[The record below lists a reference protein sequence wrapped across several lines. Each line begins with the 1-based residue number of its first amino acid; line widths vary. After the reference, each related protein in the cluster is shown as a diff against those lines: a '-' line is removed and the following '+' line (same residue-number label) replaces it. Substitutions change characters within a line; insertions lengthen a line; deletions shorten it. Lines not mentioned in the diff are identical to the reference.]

1 MLFYLSGANLW
12 YRKLNI
18 CYSDTTVGGLEIY
31 QKLARDL
38 CYNKMVMQK
47 SNRIRRS
54 LKSSFLDGIF
64 ASCMV
69 GMTADYITP
78 YALALKATNSQIG
91 FLSAIPNLSASL
103 VQLKSPD
110 ITERLRSRKKIINIF
125 VLLHTLMGIPIILIP
140 YLFKWQPIIFL
151 IIFITL
157 FTGFNAFAG
166 PAWSSL
172 MSEHVPLKCRGR
184 YFGWRNKILSI
195 VTISAAFIAGF
206 ILHLFRHNI
215 LRGFLI
221 IFSIAFISRFI
232 SWYFLTRMYEPAFKV
247 KKEAYF
253 SFFDFIK
260 RIRASNFAKFVV
272 FVASLNFCVNLA
284 APFFSVFMLR
294 DLKFNYL
301 TYTILVTTVTIAQIF
316 TIDRW
321 GKHADKIGNVK
332 VLKFTALFIATLPL
346 WWIINQ
352 SPLYLIIIQIISGF
366 AWSGF
371 NLCATNFIYDAVTP
385 EKRTRCIAYF
395 NVSTGMALCCG
406 ALLGGYLVNILP
418 KPFGFKILS
427 LFFISGVL
435 RLLAVTLFSGKIKE
449 VRAAEEITS
458 KDLFYSVI
466 GLRPI
471 FGITQESRQILRK
484 EE

>member
-1 MLFYLSGANLW
+1 MKRQG
-12 YRKLNI
+12 KI
-18 CYSDTTVGGLEIY
+18 
-31 QKLARDL
+31 K
-38 CYNKMVMQK
+38 
-47 SNRIRRS
+47 RS
-54 LKSSFLDGIF
+54 LNFSFLDGIF

-69 GMTADYITP
+69 GMTTDYITP

-91 FLSAIPNLSASL
+91 ALSAIPNLSSSL
-103 VQLKSPD
+103 GQLKSAD
-110 ITERLRSRKKIINIF
+110 FTDRLKSRKKIINLF
-125 VLLHTLMGIPIILIP
+125 VLLHTLMGLPIILIP
-140 YLFKWQPIIFL
+140 YLFKTQPVLFL

-157 FTGFNAFAG
+157 FTSFNAMAS

-172 MSEHVPLKCRGR
+172 MADHVPVKVRGR
-184 YFGWRNKILSI
+184 YFGWRNKIFGIITILS
-195 VTISAAFIAGF
+195 AFLAGF
-206 ILHLFRHNI
+206 ILHLFKHNV
-215 LRGFLI
+215 LKGFLI
-221 IFSIAFISRFI
+221 IFSIAFICRFI
-232 SWYFLTRMYEPAFKV
+232 SWYFLTRMYEPQFKV
-247 KKEAYF
+247 SKEAQF

-260 RIRASNFAKFVV
+260 RIKESNFAKFAI

-294 DLKFNYL
+294 DLKFTYL
-301 TYTILVTTVTIAQIF
+301 TYTIVVTTVTIAQIF

-321 GKHADKIGNVK
+321 GRHADKVGNVK
-332 VLKFTALFIATLPL
+332 VLKFTSLFIASLPF

-352 SPLYLIIIQIISGF
+352 YPLYLVIIQIIAGF

-395 NVSTGMALCCG
+395 NVSSGVALCLG

-418 KPFGFKILS
+418 NLFGYKILS
-427 LFFISGVL
+427 LFLISSAL
-435 RLLAVTLFSGKIKE
+435 RFFVVSLFSGKIKE
-449 VRAAEEITS
+449 VRKAEEITS

-466 GLRPI
+466 GIKPI
-471 FGITQESRQILRK
+471 SGITQESRQLIRK